1 MENED
6 IQRMGPEWLKGLQ
19 KFYSFKI
26 LSLLGIVGIIA
37 ALILYHQSLWLI
49 TYMIAYN
56 GLIDFLYWASRYR
69 FAIEPFLVLFA
80 GLTLAII
87 FECIYKCMKKLIT
100 KIALSVDF

>member
-1 MENED
+1 M
-6 IQRMGPEWLKGLQ
+6 
-19 KFYSFKI
+19 
-26 LSLLGIVGIIA
+26 IA
-37 ALILYHQSLWLI
+37 SQWIDRFLIL
-49 TYMIAYN
+49 
-56 GLIDFLYWASRYR
+56 ASRYR